1 MKNSTKDKMQGGARE
16 IKGKL
21 KEATGVVTGNR
32 RLQAQGRGEKI
43 AGKVQKKVGQV
54 EKVLED

>member
-21 KEATGVVTGNR
+21 KEAAGVVTDNP
-32 RLQAQGRGEKI
+32 RLKSEGRAEKI
-43 AGKVQKKVGQV
+43 AGKVQKKIGQV
-54 EKVLED
+54 RTVLED